1 MESTLQTQLDFSQ
14 QLNSVI
20 ESVVTRFDKLVVN
33 TQTQSD
39 HIVNLV
45 QEIEKSKQRM
55 NDLLLKSENLVAQV
69 TASLEENYIKN
80 IQRFSEKSREA
91 FALNTN
97 QMKYNFKLMINLIT
111 ISNKDFD
118 NLIKRTSLS
127 AKQIQSL
134 DKIRKALN
142 KNNNALDDLQNDAD
156 STNST
161 LEAYE
166 GVAEKANMAKNAI
179 FTGGASLLIDIPKII
194 FGFIG
199 SMINSM
205 ASLTGA
211 LAKFYSFVQTI
222 PFTIG
227 KIAASIGNQIRQE
240 LMEVIHA
247 AGEEAKDVF
256 DLSSRIGKGAA
267 SLRDKS
273 KELLK
278 EMQNPRTRLAQLL
291 GTGAS
296 GLAAFEKESFSL
308 VDSMGHYAEVFG
320 PFVLNNIENAKYL
333 IEVQR
338 AIGVGAQEMS
348 YYAIEM
354 YNSGKNP
361 VDFMHELSSTIKNAA
376 DMNDV
381 DMKQIA
387 PSIHKLKMN
396 IVDFGH
402 MTSTEISNLVVK
414 LRKMRVSTDDAVS
427 VFKKFTSLEE
437 ASKASAMLFQSFN
450 MNIDAF
456 DLLTSRDPGEML
468 TQFRNAMRSTGKSFE
483 SLSRHEKALLQSIT
497 GISDQGLS
505 SMMSMMDANMSY
517 EEARK
522 KMDQHDPV
530 KQKTKMIKGLT
541 TAIKQFQKIVQFES
555 PFSAFFQGLMEN
567 VLSQQNLQGQL
578 INFNKVYESIYQIAF
593 NITPEEIQ
601 GITRPLV
608 AVLTKIKNIFTGGGI
623 EKLMTSVAKVASG
636 FVSDISVD
644 LLSKKE
650 SKQFLSFRLKVQETL
665 KLLKHNEAEAVKS
678 AMLNEASSN
687 LSSLKPFL
695 DSKEASSTLK
705 GLFEK
710 DKNGVYS
717 LTKGITVDSLLETLT
732 NSAEN
737 LPENSQY
744 KKTLQNFRF
753 RLSRIYE
760 QKVKNLNKSGTLN
773 QASKAVTNRLSVK
786 GRIDSLY
793 ENLLGLFSEGQPL
806 FIEFHNLSGRIMG
819 AIVEGALSGMIALLE
834 IFNGG
839 VDKSVAAL
847 NIASEKEIK
856 KQFPNKDPKK
866 ATLLDLM
873 GITRSNYDELGNELS
888 QESSRF
894 VERLPSLMSIAGKLM
909 GDLLGI
915 FGTFASSLIGLVGGF
930 SLAYYEK
937 QPKNA
942 KGEAIQLLMKKAGF
956 NVVEAARA
964 AASVKLSF
972 SKSDTLREMIEKL
985 DKVYGDS
992 TSLAN
997 VGAFLNLY
1005 DNFKKKYHKDSQA
1018 YKFLNSSIANDAI
1031 KKHYDNLIEN
1041 QSSMLSNQTRYQKLN
1056 YVIHR
1061 MMTFGEQIEAAFP
1074 SNIYDLIDKS
1084 NVSNKE
1090 VAKKAYNDAI
1100 NSFGKNYINE
1110 INNIVSSSS
1119 FGSSQILL
1127 NAGEHNAVIS
1137 NLITQMQ
1144 NLFNATGDFDPSI
1157 EDFDFKNIYQDII
1170 ALLHEYSF
1178 P

>member
-20 ESVVTRFDKLVVN
+20 ESVVTRFDKLVVD

-69 TASLEENYIKN
+69 TASLEENYVKN

-91 FALNTN
+91 FALNIS
-97 QMKYNFKLMINLIT
+97 QMKYSFKLMMNLVSM
-111 ISNKDFD
+111 SNKDFD
-118 NLIKRTSLS
+118 KLIKSSNLS
-127 AKQIQSL
+127 SKQIKSL
-134 DKIRKALN
+134 GKVRKSLT
-142 KNNNALDDLQNDAD
+142 KSKDSLDDLQSDAD
-156 STNST
+156 STKST
-161 LEAYE
+161 LETYE

-199 SMINSM
+199 SMINAM

-437 ASKASAMLFQSFN
+437 ATKASAMLFQSFE

-468 TQFRNAMRSTGKSFE
+468 
-483 SLSRHEKALLQSIT
+483 
-497 GISDQGLS
+497 
-505 SMMSMMDANMSY
+505 
-517 EEARK
+517 
-522 KMDQHDPV
+522 
-530 KQKTKMIKGLT
+530 
-541 TAIKQFQKIVQFES
+541 KQFKDAMF
-555 PFSAFFQGLMEN
+555 
-567 VLSQQNLQGQL
+567 
-578 INFNKVYESIYQIAF
+578 
-593 NITPEEIQ
+593 
-601 GITRPLV
+601 
-608 AVLTKIKNIFTGGGI
+608 
-623 EKLMTSVAKVASG
+623 
-636 FVSDISVD
+636 
-644 LLSKKE
+644 
-650 SKQFLSFRLKVQETL
+650 ETL
-665 KLLKHNEAEAVKS
+665 
-678 AMLNEASSN
+678 
-687 LSSLKPFL
+687 
-695 DSKEASSTLK
+695 
-705 GLFEK
+705 
-710 DKNGVYS
+710 
-717 LTKGITVDSLLETLT
+717 
-732 NSAEN
+732 
-737 LPENSQY
+737 
-744 KKTLQNFRF
+744 
-753 RLSRIYE
+753 RL
-760 QKVKNLNKSGTLN
+760 
-773 QASKAVTNRLSVK
+773 
-786 GRIDSLY
+786 
-793 ENLLGLFSEGQPL
+793 
-806 FIEFHNLSGRIMG
+806 
-819 AIVEGALSGMIALLE
+819 
-834 IFNGG
+834 
-839 VDKSVAAL
+839 
-847 NIASEKEIK
+847 
-856 KQFPNKDPKK
+856 
-866 ATLLDLM
+866 
-873 GITRSNYDELGNELS
+873 
-888 QESSRF
+888 
-894 VERLPSLMSIAGKLM
+894 
-909 GDLLGI
+909 
-915 FGTFASSLIGLVGGF
+915 
-930 SLAYYEK
+930 
-937 QPKNA
+937 
-942 KGEAIQLLMKKAGF
+942 
-956 NVVEAARA
+956 
-964 AASVKLSF
+964 
-972 SKSDTLREMIEKL
+972 
-985 DKVYGDS
+985 
-992 TSLAN
+992 
-997 VGAFLNLY
+997 
-1005 DNFKKKYHKDSQA
+1005 
-1018 YKFLNSSIANDAI
+1018 
-1031 KKHYDNLIEN
+1031 
-1041 QSSMLSNQTRYQKLN
+1041 
-1056 YVIHR
+1056 
-1061 MMTFGEQIEAAFP
+1061 
-1074 SNIYDLIDKS
+1074 
-1084 NVSNKE
+1084 
-1090 VAKKAYNDAI
+1090 
-1100 NSFGKNYINE
+1100 
-1110 INNIVSSSS
+1110 
-1119 FGSSQILL
+1119 
-1127 NAGEHNAVIS
+1127 
-1137 NLITQMQ
+1137 
-1144 NLFNATGDFDPSI
+1144 
-1157 EDFDFKNIYQDII
+1157 
-1170 ALLHEYSF
+1170 
-1178 P
+1178 

>member
-1 MESTLQTQLDFSQ
+1 
-14 QLNSVI
+14 
-20 ESVVTRFDKLVVN
+20 
-33 TQTQSD
+33 
-39 HIVNLV
+39 
-45 QEIEKSKQRM
+45 
-55 NDLLLKSENLVAQV
+55 
-69 TASLEENYIKN
+69 
-80 IQRFSEKSREA
+80 
-91 FALNTN
+91 
-97 QMKYNFKLMINLIT
+97 
-111 ISNKDFD
+111 
-118 NLIKRTSLS
+118 
-127 AKQIQSL
+127 
-134 DKIRKALN
+134 
-142 KNNNALDDLQNDAD
+142 
-156 STNST
+156 
-161 LEAYE
+161 
-166 GVAEKANMAKNAI
+166 
-179 FTGGASLLIDIPKII
+179 
-194 FGFIG
+194 
-199 SMINSM
+199 
-205 ASLTGA
+205 
-211 LAKFYSFVQTI
+211 
-222 PFTIG
+222 
-227 KIAASIGNQIRQE
+227 
-240 LMEVIHA
+240 
-247 AGEEAKDVF
+247 
-256 DLSSRIGKGAA
+256 
-267 SLRDKS
+267 
-273 KELLK
+273 
-278 EMQNPRTRLAQLL
+278 
-291 GTGAS
+291 
-296 GLAAFEKESFSL
+296 
-308 VDSMGHYAEVFG
+308 
-320 PFVLNNIENAKYL
+320 
-333 IEVQR
+333 
-338 AIGVGAQEMS
+338 
-348 YYAIEM
+348 
-354 YNSGKNP
+354 
-361 VDFMHELSSTIKNAA
+361 
-376 DMNDV
+376 
-381 DMKQIA
+381 
-387 PSIHKLKMN
+387 
-396 IVDFGH
+396 
-402 MTSTEISNLVVK
+402 
-414 LRKMRVSTDDAVS
+414 MRVSTDDAVS

-665 KLLKHNEAEAVKS
+665 KLLKHNEAEAVKT
-678 AMLNEASSN
+678 AMLNETNSN

-695 DSKEASSTLK
+695 DSKEASSALK
-705 GLFEK
+705 RLFEK

-786 GRIDSLY
+786 GRINSLY

-834 IFNGG
+834 LFNGG
-839 VDKSVAAL
+839 VDKSVVAL

-856 KQFPNKDPKK
+856 KQFPDIKDPKK

-915 FGTFASSLIGLVGGF
+915 FGTFAASVIGLVGGF
-930 SLAYYEK
+930 TMAYYEK
-937 QPKNA
+937 A
-942 KGEAIQLLMKKAGF
+942 SHVERGIMRKAGF
-956 NVVEAARA
+956 SPIAATRA
-964 AASVKLSF
+964 K
-972 SKSDTLREMIEKL
+972 SKSQKLLKSSQTIFEMQKVIDKKLKKDNEKEIGF
-985 DKVYGDS
+985 Y
-992 TSLAN
+992 SLA
-997 VGAFLNLY
+997 GDYLNFY
-1005 DNFKKKYHKDSQA
+1005 DTIKNKYHKESEA
-1018 YKFLNSSIANDAI
+1018 YKFLNSKLVSSV
-1031 KKHYDNLIEN
+1031 IEN
-1041 QSSMLSNQTRYQKLN
+1041 VKISESDFFHSNAEGQMQKLT
-1056 YVIHR
+1056 YVINR
-1061 MMTFGEQIEAAFP
+1061 IALFGQEINQAFP
-1074 SNIYDLIDKS
+1074 SEVFGLIESKSSNSESDKKMYLDLIKQQKSSNSGNIVDYANSIVKSKYFGGHASNLTSTDFIEEISTLITRQDLLSDASKESQLIQNLQESYNDINVKSTLKRNLNYLSTYKNNKQINELVIDEYIRRFESVENKSALENPLMSGSRGYRGAFDFYAKEKGMKVLIGDKIFNLHDEDS
-1084 NVSNKE
+1084 IIAFKSGGYFEKLFAEKEEEYFRVINKLGSQNTRIIAENQKLKSVVKESIINKE
-1090 VAKKAYNDAI
+1090 EEASQEDIMRLVDLFLEV
-1100 NSFGKNYINE
+1100 NS
-1110 INNIVSSSS
+1110 
-1119 FGSSQILL
+1119 L
-1127 NAGEHNAVIS
+1127 
-1137 NLITQMQ
+1137 
-1144 NLFNATGDFDPSI
+1144 I
-1157 EDFDFKNIYQDII
+1157 EDREII
-1170 ALLHEYSF
+1170 VEKPRLMF
-1178 P
+1178 N